1 MPYLNISSK
10 DIKYEGYFS
19 IPISELHDRNIHI
32 DQQGI
37 SEYKEKS
44 RGKM

>member
-1 MPYLNISSK
+1 MSYLNTSSK
-10 DIKYEGYFS
+10 DIKREGYFS
-19 IPISELHDRNIHI
+19 IPISELHDRNIHV

-37 SEYKEKS
+37 FEYKEKS